1 MKVLCIN
8 GSPKATG
15 STARIIEKIAEGI
28 HSVEPSTVSTY
39 VLNKLNIGYCQG
51 CRECSYLGRCVQ
63 NDDMVPI
70 ISDLLTSD
78 FVVVGS
84 PSYWGD
90 ITGQLK
96 VFIDRCLPLCE
107 VSEGRTVVPA
117 GKFGISVAV
126 RTGRSKEENEHIV
139 GTIEHFFGHLGITP
153 ITSYMVQQ
161 VESPRDLDNKPEILD
176 EAYALGRCAAHRL
189 PA

>member
-1 MKVLCIN
+1 
-8 GSPKATG
+8 
-15 STARIIEKIAEGI
+15 
-28 HSVEPSTVSTY
+28 
-39 VLNKLNIGYCQG
+39 
-51 CRECSYLGRCVQ
+51 
-63 NDDMVPI
+63 MVPI

-107 VSEGRTVVPA
+107 VSEGSTAVPA

-126 RTGRSKEENEHIV
+126 RTGRSKEENEHII
-139 GTIEHFFGHLGITP
+139 GTIEHFFGHIGITP
-153 ITSYMVQQ
+153 TVSYMVQQ
-161 VESPRDLDNKPEILD
+161 VESPRDLDNRPEILE
-176 EAYALGRCAAHRL
+176 EAYALGRSIMSRL
-189 PA
+189 ST

>member
-1 MKVLCIN
+1 MKVLCII
-8 GSPKATG
+8 GSPRATG
-15 STARIIEKIAEGI
+15 STARIIEKIVEGI
-28 HSVEPSTVSTY
+28 QSVEPSTVSTY
-39 VLNKLNIGYCQG
+39 VLDKLNIGYCQG
-51 CRECSYLGRCVQ
+51 CRECSRLGRCVQ
-63 NDDMVPI
+63 DDDMGPLI
-70 ISDLLTSD
+70 ADLLSANL
-78 FVVVGS
+78 VIIGS

-107 VSEGRTVVPA
+107 VSEGLTAVPA
-117 GKFGISVAV
+117 GKLGISVAV

-153 ITSYMVQQ
+153 TASYMVQQ
-161 VESPRDLDNKPEILD
+161 VESPRDLDNRQEILD
-176 EAYALGRCAAHRL
+176 EAYALGRSIVSRL